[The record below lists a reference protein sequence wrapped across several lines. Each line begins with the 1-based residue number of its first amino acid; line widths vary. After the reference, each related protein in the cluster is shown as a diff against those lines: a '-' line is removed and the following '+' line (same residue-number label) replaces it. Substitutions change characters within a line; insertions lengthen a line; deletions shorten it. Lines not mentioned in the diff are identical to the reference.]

1 MVTHDAS
8 LPSIAT
14 RVIVM
19 NDGKVM
25 EEIVNS
31 DDTRFEALEKLNAG
45 IEDLSVFEN
54 GHESIES
61 NRNCIKTEIRRP
73 CDYEDVHVIVSSQ
86 NQYNNIL
93 QCMTNRET
101 ESFCIVCFIMKV
113 DTILIFLSILWIVIS
128 LCTVLKMNKE
138 VSEPYMD
145 EIFHYPMTERYF
157 EGIQCIESEI
167 IRRGLFLL
175 GSKDYYFPWTL
186 SCWKYVYFI
195 NYVEYSFCKC
205 KEFVLSMYQ
214 EEPTNVCTLSSLRWM
229 NYILLLTTSIA
240 VYYLVKLLNPTN
252 VSFISYFLFLET

>member
-8 LPSIAT
+8 LPNIAT

-54 GHESIES
+54 GNESIES
-61 NRNCIKTEIRRP
+61 NQNCTKTEIRRP
-73 CDYEDVHVIVSSQ
+73 CDYEDVHVIPSLH

-93 QCMTNRET
+93 QCMNNRET

-113 DTILIFLSILWIVIS
+113 DTILLFLSILWIVIS
-128 LCTVLKMNKE
+128 LCTVMKMNKE

-157 EGIQCIESEI
+157 EGI
-167 IRRGLFLL
+167 
-175 GSKDYYFPWTL
+175 
-186 SCWKYVYFI
+186 
-195 NYVEYSFCKC
+195 
-205 KEFVLSMYQ
+205 
-214 EEPTNVCTLSSLRWM
+214 
-229 NYILLLTTSIA
+229 
-240 VYYLVKLLNPTN
+240 
-252 VSFISYFLFLET
+252 